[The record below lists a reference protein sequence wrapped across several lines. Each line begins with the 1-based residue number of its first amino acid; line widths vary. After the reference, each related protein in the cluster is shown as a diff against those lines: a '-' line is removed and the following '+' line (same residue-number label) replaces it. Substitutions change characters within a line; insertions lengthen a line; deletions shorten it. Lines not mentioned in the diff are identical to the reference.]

1 MHTVN
6 TIFQKRV
13 QEIETYYGFL
23 ETYIN
28 SSSDKELNKILRSNL
43 ILMLYNLVESSISNA
58 IEEIHNNMHTN
69 NTTFDSLNIE
79 LKKVLIKQLKSN
91 ISPHDFVI
99 SINNLAVD
107 IVKRCFQKR
116 KISTGNIDN
125 KIISK
130 LGREYGFDVNTTYA
144 TTKHGKCLEEIR
156 GRRNDLA
163 HGTFSFTEIGKEY
176 TIGDLEKMKN
186 ETVNYLTEILS
197 NISIYLLNQQYK
209 DMAAVG
215 Q

>member
-6 TIFQKRV
+6 TIFQARV
-13 QEIETYYGFL
+13 QEIEAYYTFLSTYL
-23 ETYIN
+23 NT
-28 SSSDKELNKILRSNL
+28 SSDKELNKILRSNL

-58 IEEIHNNMHTN
+58 IEEIHNNMHVN
-69 NTTFDSLNIE
+69 NTTFDSLNTE
-79 LKKVLIKQLKSN
+79 LKKVLIKQLKNN
-91 ISPHDFVI
+91 INPYDFVI
-99 SINNLAVD
+99 SINNLAID

-116 KISTGNIDN
+116 KISNGNIDN
-125 KIISK
+125 KTISK

-144 TTKHGKCLEEIR
+144 TTKNGKCLGEIR

-176 TIGDLEKMKN
+176 TIEDLERMKD

-197 NISIYLLNQQYK
+197 NINTYLTNQQYK
-209 DMAAVG
+209 QIISAG
-215 Q
+215 